1 MKTSRLILIV
11 AILLTLSSC
20 MDDEFTTTVSGKV
33 VNFGSREPIE
43 GAYVYLKDGVGSSGV
58 VIYDGNTSSSKRS
71 EVLTDANG
79 EFTVSLTGEYE
90 AFLSVGKEGYQ
101 EFIVANEGAAV
112 GIKSYG
118 FGGSYEN
125 QVLELK
131 AEAGFNPLFVN
142 TVPGQLT
149 DSLIIFTDYTKPD
162 VPANQLKDW
171 LNTGW
176 NTLCVGEQNCRVVST
191 ASLDE
196 HVILTTGDTY
206 RVYQIAYTRNGQ
218 WETKIDSVYIKSFE
232 TFTDT
237 IYY

>member
-1 MKTSRLILIV
+1 M
-11 AILLTLSSC
+11 
-20 MDDEFTTTVSGKV
+20 
-33 VNFGSREPIE
+33 
-43 GAYVYLKDGVGSSGV
+43 
-58 VIYDGNTSSSKRS
+58 
-71 EVLTDANG
+71 
-79 EFTVSLTGEYE
+79 
-90 AFLSVGKEGYQ
+90 
-101 EFIVANEGAAV
+101 

-118 FGGSYEN
+118 FGGTYES

-131 AEAGFNPLFVN
+131 AKAGFNPLFVN
-142 TVPGQLT
+142 TVPVQPT

-176 NTLCVGEQNCRVVST
+176 NTLCVGEQTCRVVST

-196 HVILTTGDTY
+196 RVILTTGDTY